1 MPTLRMT
8 LLKSQKGWEMRV
20 FIFALLL
27 VLSAQA
33 SAKEFAVGYNQAWFS
48 WRYNDWL
55 TSGFDENYINKSL
68 DDMKSYGGNVVRVWL
83 FQGQQG
89 IILNQYAPQ
98 SQGVDPK
105 LITNLE
111 TVLKMARAKSI
122 KIYLTLHDGNGM
134 PTKSSPQ
141 KDYYYNL
148 LNNKYGENTAF
159 NNNVLAPLL
168 QSLVPYQDV
177 IYGLD
182 LMNEIQAPI
191 SNNYWGWSSGSWDSP
206 RAWMKMNL
214 DFVKSQTPWMRVTS
228 SAGWSWGA
236 KDVKNGLFSGL
247 GLDFLDIHVYDNNG
261 SIPFLYEI
269 CERARREGLPV
280 ILGEF
285 GQGSKH
291 YDDDLQKSSTE
302 KFLRNAK
309 NSCLE
314 GALAWRFDAQESYFA
329 FQRADGSMRPA
340 AEVIRDF

>member
-1 MPTLRMT
+1 
-8 LLKSQKGWEMRV
+8 MRIFV
-20 FIFALLL
+20 FALLL
-27 VLSAQA
+27 VVSAHS
-33 SAKEFAVGYNQAWFS
+33 SAKEFTVGYNQAWFGMH
-48 WRYNDWL
+48 YNDWL
-55 TSGFDENYINKSL
+55 TSAYDQNAISQSL
-68 DDMKSYGGNVVRVWL
+68 DNMKSYGGDIVRVWL

-98 SQGVDPK
+98 SQGIDPRM
-105 LITNLE
+105 ITNLGS
-111 TVLKMARAKSI
+111 VLEMARAKNI

-134 PTKSSPQ
+134 PTDSSPQ

-168 QSLVPYQDV
+168 QSLAAYQDV

-191 SNNYWGWSSGSWDSP
+191 RNNYWGWSGGWDSS
-206 RAWMKMNL
+206 RAWMKANL

-247 GLDFLDIHVYDNNG
+247 GFDFLDVHVYDNNG
-261 SIPFLYEI
+261 SIPFINEI
-269 CERARREGLPV
+269 CDRARQEGIPV

-285 GQGSKH
+285 GQSGKH

-309 NSCLE
+309 NSCME
-314 GALAWRFDAQESYFA
+314 AALAWRFDAQEAYFA
-329 FQRADGSMRPA
+329 FQRADGSLRPA
-340 AEVIRDF
+340 ALVMRDFSLQ